1 MATSRAILM
10 TIGQLS
16 FYDQIKQTLISS
28 GIAEDNLQ
36 THFASSISAVSEET
50 RKSVFWIYVWF
61 GHMYIMISSEFP

>member
-28 GIAEDNLQ
+28 GVAEDNLQ
-36 THFASSISAVSEET
+36 THFASSISAVSMGKINNFSQCYCPT
-50 RKSVFWIYVWF
+50 SVP
-61 GHMYIMISSEFP
+61 HTNT